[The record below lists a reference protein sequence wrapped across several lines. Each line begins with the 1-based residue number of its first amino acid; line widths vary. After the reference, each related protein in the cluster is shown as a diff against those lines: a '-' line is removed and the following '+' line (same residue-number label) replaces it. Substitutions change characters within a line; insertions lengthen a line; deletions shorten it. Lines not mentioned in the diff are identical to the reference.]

1 MPLVKD
7 LVREEAATDAAPRPS
22 ALGSRIAATGIYR

>member
-7 LVREEAATDAAPRPS
+7 LVRSESEEGQARPS

>member
-7 LVREEAATDAAPRPS
+7 LVREEAGENAPPRPS